1 MPEMRRIIADLR
13 LPLED
18 YTVEEIPIIS
28 FPGGR
33 SAQIMYSIRGPE
45 IGPLQNYAAS
55 LLQQMREAGGYAD
68 LYMSYELGKPEL
80 TLEINRERAADLGV
94 SALDIGRTVSALFAG
109 VKVATFEEGG
119 ERYDVT
125 LQLRPE
131 YRDEVGE
138 LGLVRV
144 RAASGALVP
153 LDNLVRPSIGSGP
166 VQITREAR
174 TRAITIMGNLDG
186 KTAGQ
191 ADIEIAGFAR
201 NLAMASAYEFEPVGP
216 SKRLRETV
224 AAIGFA
230 FLMALVAIYMI
241 LAAQFNSFV
250 HPFTIMLSAP
260 LSFAG
265 AFAALLVTGSSLDVM
280 GQIAFLMLMGIVM
293 KNGIL
298 LVDYTNTLR
307 SRGLGLREAVLEA
320 GPTRMRPVL
329 MTAFSTIFGLLPLAI
344 GAGDGSEWRRP
355 MGLVGIGGLAASTV
369 LTLLIVPIVYTLL
382 DDAQTTVM
390 RWLGIERRLPGQAAR
405 SSASRPAIAK
415 DGA

>member
-1 MPEMRRIIADLR
+1 
-13 LPLED
+13 
-18 YTVEEIPIIS
+18 
-28 FPGGR
+28 
-33 SAQIMYSIRGPE
+33 
-45 IGPLQNYAAS
+45 
-55 LLQQMREAGGYAD
+55 MREAGGYAD

-109 VKVATFEEGG
+109 VEVATFEEGG

-241 LAAQFNSFV
+241 LAAQFNSFI

-307 SRGLGLREAVLEA
+307 SRGRGLREAVLEA

-329 MTAFSTIFGLLPLAI
+329 MTAVSTIFGLLPLAI
-344 GAGDGSEWRRP
+344 GGGDGSEWRRP
-355 MGLVGIGGLAASTV
+355 MGLVGIGGLAASTL

-390 RWLGIERRLPGQAAR
+390 RWLGMERRLPGQAAR
-405 SSASRPAIAK
+405 SSASPLAIGS